1 MPSKILVADDDSQI
15 EFLILQKFK
24 GRIHNG
30 DLQFF
35 FARNGIE
42 ALSMLEELP
51 DVSVVLCD
59 IAMPRMDG
67 LQLLEV
73 LNERYPLIQTIIL
86 SAYHSMENIRTA
98 MNRGAYDFLIKPLSF
113 HDLEIT
119 LDNALRHVQQILK
132 EIEERKRAEESL
144 RLHQDH
150 LEELVEERTAEL
162 RSANEHLQQEI
173 LNHQEAEKQL
183 QQRNQELSL
192 ISQISKM
199 FSSTIELDRVLSTVL
214 RSVRHLLNISASSF
228 WIIVPET
235 GELVCRQAIGF
246 DEEALKDWRLSPGQ
260 GITGQAA
267 QTGKAIIVGDTRID
281 PRHDESVNQ
290 KSGTELRSILSIPF
304 KVKGKV
310 IGVLDSL
317 DEKVD
322 RFNKDVLRLV
332 EPIAGAAAV
341 AVENA
346 RLYTRAQ
353 QEIDERKKAE
363 DALRASE
370 EEYRTLFENLK
381 DVFYRVNLE
390 GDILLVSPSV
400 EQLLGYSAEHAV
412 GLNLAKDVFV
422 HSEQW
427 EMFTMIMEGDSR
439 LDNFEVL
446 FKRNDGSFDWGSFGA
461 QPYKDKE
468 GRISGYEGIVR
479 DISMRKQAEMQLL
492 AAHDEL
498 QRTNT
503 QLQDLNA
510 SKDKFF
516 SIISHDLRSPFNV
529 MLGYS
534 QILDERFDELE
545 RERIKKDIKKLRKSA
560 EGLYALL
567 ENLLTWS
574 RIQRGA
580 IEYDPEVFDLSD
592 VADENLD
599 LFCARAEQKEI
610 TLRSTIQ
617 MNEMVYADENMVN
630 TVIRNLVSN
639 ALKFTPPTGRIELSV
654 QPAGEYAEVSVADT
668 GTGIIEEDIPKL
680 FRLDAQYT
688 NIGTD
693 GEKGTGLGL
702 SLCQDLVEKNGGEI
716 WVESEQGKGSTFKFT
731 LPTTEGTL
739 NVER

>member
-1 MPSKILVADDDSQI
+1 MPSKILVADDDPQM
-15 EFLILQKFK
+15 EFLIVRKFK
-24 GRIHNG
+24 ERIQG
-30 DLQFF
+30 GELQFL
-35 FARNGIE
+35 FARDGIE
-42 ALSMLEELP
+42 ALSVLEETP
-51 DVSVVLCD
+51 DVSVVCCD

-67 LQLLEV
+67 LKLLEA

-86 SAYHSMENIRTA
+86 SAYHSMSNIRIA
-98 MNRGAYDFLIKPLSF
+98 MNRGAYDFLTKPLSF

-119 LDNALRHVQQILK
+119 LDNALRHVQQLLK
-132 EIEERKRAEESL
+132 EIEDRKRAEEAL
-144 RLHQDH
+144 KVHQEQ
-150 LEELVEERTAEL
+150 LEDLIEERTAEL
-162 RSANEHLQQEI
+162 TRANAHLQQEI
-173 LNHQEAEKQL
+173 FKHQEAEGQL

-199 FSSTIELDRVLSTVL
+199 FSSTIELERVLATVL
-214 RSVRHLLNISASSF
+214 RSVRHLLDISAASF
-228 WIIVPET
+228 WLIVPET

-246 DEEALKDWRLSPGQ
+246 DEELIRDWRLAPGQ

-267 QTGKAIIVGDTRID
+267 QTGKAIIVGDTRMD
-281 PRHDESVNQ
+281 FRHDESVDQ
-290 KSGTELRSILSIPF
+290 KSSTELRSILSIPF
-304 KVKGKV
+304 QVKGKV

-317 DEKVD
+317 DVHVD
-322 RFNKDVLRLV
+322 RFSKDDLRLI

-346 RLYTRAQ
+346 RLYDRAQ
-353 QEIDERKKAE
+353 QEINDRKKAE
-363 DALRASE
+363 DALRSSE

-390 GDILLVSPSV
+390 GDLLLVSPSV
-400 EQLLGYSAEHAV
+400 QQLLGYTAEQAV

-427 EMFTMIMEGDSR
+427 EMFTMIMEGDGK

-446 FKRNDGSFDWGSFGA
+446 FKRDDGAFDWGSFGA
-461 QPYKDKE
+461 QLYTDKE
-468 GRISGYEGIVR
+468 GDVQGYEGIVR

-498 QRTNT
+498 QKTNT
-503 QLQDLNA
+503 QLQELNA

-534 QILDERFDELE
+534 QILDERFEELE
-545 RERIKKDIKKLRKSA
+545 QDRIKKDIKKLRKSA

-580 IEYDPEVFDLSD
+580 IEYDPEDLDLSD
-592 VADENLD
+592 VADENID
-599 LFCARAEQKEI
+599 LFAARAEQKEI
-610 TLRSTIQ
+610 TLRSMIQ

-639 ALKFTPPTGRIELSV
+639 ALKFTPAGGRIELFTQQADDYV
-654 QPAGEYAEVSVADT
+654 EVLVADT

-680 FRLDAQYT
+680 FRIDAQYT
-688 NIGTD
+688 NVGTD
-693 GEKGTGLGL
+693 GERGTGLGL

-716 WVESEQGKGSTFKFT
+716 WVESEQGKGTTFIFT
-731 LPTTEGTL
+731 LPKHGEAGG
-739 NVER
+739 